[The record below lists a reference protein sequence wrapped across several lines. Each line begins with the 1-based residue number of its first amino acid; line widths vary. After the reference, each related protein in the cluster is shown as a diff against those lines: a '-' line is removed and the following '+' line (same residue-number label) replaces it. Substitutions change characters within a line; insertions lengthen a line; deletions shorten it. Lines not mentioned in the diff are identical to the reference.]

1 MGIPESCDI
10 RVTIISSDLV
20 MLAQLRKTSVVNH
33 LLGSL
38 GCTGGLRVM
47 SLAYAE
53 IRGCTA
59 ACRIGP
65 LE

>member
-38 GCTGGLRVM
+38 GCTGDFG
-47 SLAYAE
+47 
-53 IRGCTA
+53 
-59 ACRIGP
+59 
-65 LE
+65 